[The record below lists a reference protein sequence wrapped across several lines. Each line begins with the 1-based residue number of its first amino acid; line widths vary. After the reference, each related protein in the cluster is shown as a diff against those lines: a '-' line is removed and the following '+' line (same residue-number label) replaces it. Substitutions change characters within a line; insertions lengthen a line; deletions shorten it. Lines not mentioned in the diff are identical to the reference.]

1 MLQKRLIRA
10 CAALLALLVIGAA
23 PAQQPGVELLSDE
36 IKPAA
41 EPLGETEAAVEPANL
56 PRSAYVIGA
65 GDVLTV
71 WAADLDEDGT
81 RLHRV
86 DGQGYLNAPMVGRLQ
101 VAGMR
106 VDELERELNSRL
118 KVYIREPNVAVSI
131 QEHRSQPVTIVGS
144 VTRAGVYQLEGRK
157 TLLEVISL
165 AEGLRPEAGFS
176 AKITRQLEFGE
187 VPLPQAKLDASER
200 YSVAE
205 VDLEKLFAGA
215 SPEQNIVMQPNDVI
229 AIPRAQMVY
238 VVGAVQRAGGFA
250 LADQSQI
257 SAMQALALAGGLTAT
272 AAQSNARIL
281 RQSEN
286 ESGRVEIAV
295 NLKDIMSGKAP
306 DFPLGGEDILF
317 VPTSGFKTVGA
328 VVGQAVIQAA
338 SGIAVW
344 RVGRGDTN

>member
-1 MLQKRLIRA
+1 MLQKRWIRA
-10 CAALLALLVIGAA
+10 CAALLALLVIGTA

-36 IKPAA
+36 IQPAA
-41 EPLGETEAAVEPANL
+41 ESLGETEAAVESANL
-56 PRSAYVIGA
+56 PRSAYVIGP

-71 WAADLDEDGT
+71 WAADLDENGT

-86 DGQGYLNAPMVGRLQ
+86 DGQGYMNAPMVGRLH
-101 VAGMR
+101 VNGMR

-144 VTRAGVYQLEGRK
+144 VTRAGVYQLEGQK

-176 AKITRQLEFGE
+176 AKITRRLEYGE
-187 VPLPQAKLDASER
+187 VPLPDAKLDATER

-205 VDLEKLFAGA
+205 VDLEKLLAGS
-215 SPEQNIVMQPNDVI
+215 SPEQNIVMLPNDVI
-229 AIPRAQMVY
+229 SIPRAHMVY

-250 LADQSQI
+250 LAKSEI
-257 SAMQALALAGGLTAT
+257 SAMQALALAGGLTPT

-295 NLKDIMSGKAP
+295 NLKDIMNGKAP

-328 VVGQAVIQAA
+328 VVGQAVLQAA
-338 SGIAVW
+338 AGIAVW